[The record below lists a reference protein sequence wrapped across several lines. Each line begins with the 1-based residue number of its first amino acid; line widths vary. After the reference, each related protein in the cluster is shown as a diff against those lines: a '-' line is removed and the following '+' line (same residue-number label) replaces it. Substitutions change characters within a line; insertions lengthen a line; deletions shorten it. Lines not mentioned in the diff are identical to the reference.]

1 MTPRDKRVAK
11 QELKKSLCELKR
23 REQCY
28 KDTPDSSTVI
38 KRHQEKCL
46 AILRNRIAQLKSLV

>member
-23 REQCY
+23 RERLY
-28 KDTPDSSTVI
+28 KSTPDSSTVI
-38 KRHQEKCL
+38 KRHHENYL
-46 AILRNRIAQLKSLV
+46 AAIQMKIAELKSVV

>member
-23 REQCY
+23 REQLY
-28 KDTPDSSTVI
+28 KSTPDSSTVI
-38 KRHQEKCL
+38 KRHHENYL
-46 AILRNRIAQLKSLV
+46 AAIRMKISELQAIV